1 MTDVENH
8 KWQGEVV
15 LVGDLNSRVG
25 KASNPNENVGQY
37 GGVAK

>member
-1 MTDVENH
+1 MCIQ
-8 KWQGEVV
+8 KCKRQGEVV